1 MIRRLFAAVQP
12 KPLGRHNAR
21 RVVPPSAAETLA
33 PPAPTLTREQRLAL
47 TGCESCQGGVAYGQ
61 YCIGC
66 GRGSYTSV

>member
-21 RVVPPSAAETLA
+21 RVVPPSAEVLA
-33 PPAPTLTREQRLAL
+33 QPVLTLTREQRLAL